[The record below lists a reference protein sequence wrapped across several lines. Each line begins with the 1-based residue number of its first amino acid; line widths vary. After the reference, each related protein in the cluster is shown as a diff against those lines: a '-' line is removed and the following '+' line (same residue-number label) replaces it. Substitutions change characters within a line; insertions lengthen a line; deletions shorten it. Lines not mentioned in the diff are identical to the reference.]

1 MGSLRE
7 DILPFVGP
15 RRRNDGSFEFF
26 GYGLVHFVE
35 MLMVLARVAL
45 DGLPDDYCIPSFLAH
60 LRKGLNSLLMMVTV
74 EEVDVY
80 ELHLA
85 DSFSNDD
92 LLDITFMLDDPGR
105 SANLLV
111 SRVGVDLID
120 PDLLA
125 GESAEA
131 DESVSGQESDTD

>member
-1 MGSLRE
+1 MAASSSSVTASS
-7 DILPFVGP
+7 I
-15 RRRNDGSFEFF
+15 
-26 GYGLVHFVE
+26 VE

-45 DGLPDDYCIPSFLAH
+45 DGLPDDYCIPSFVDYVW
-60 LRKGLNSLLMMVTV
+60 RGLISLLSLVTAG
-74 EEVDVY
+74 EADIKGF
-80 ELHLA
+80 HLA
-85 DSFSNDD
+85 GPFSTDD
-92 LLDITFMLDDPGR
+92 LLNITFMLDDPGK

-131 DESVSGQESDTD
+131 DESVIGQESDTD